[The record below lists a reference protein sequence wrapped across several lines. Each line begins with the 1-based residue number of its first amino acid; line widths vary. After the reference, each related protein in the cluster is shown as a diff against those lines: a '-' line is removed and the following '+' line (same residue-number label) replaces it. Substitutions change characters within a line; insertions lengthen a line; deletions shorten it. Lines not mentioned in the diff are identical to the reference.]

1 MINIMIWVLSLTCSL
16 WTVSQDQ
23 TGVIQVEVNN
33 FRNTDGQLGVL
44 VFDKD
49 DGYPEDFKKA
59 LHSLLIP
66 IEKDTMIV
74 SIADLP
80 YGEYVVTVL
89 HDENSND
96 KMDKNFF
103 GKPKEGNGVSND
115 PSPGTFGPPKYEKG
129 IIELSSPLTEIT
141 INLRY

>member
-1 MINIMIWVLSLTCSL
+1 MITIIIWILSLTFSI
-16 WTVSQDQ
+16 SDYGQDQ

-33 FRNTDGQLGVL
+33 FRNTNGQLGVL
-44 VFDKD
+44 VFEKD

-59 LHSLLIP
+59 LHSMLIP
-66 IEKDTMIV
+66 IEKDTMMVQIEG
-74 SIADLP
+74 LP
-80 YGEYVVTVL
+80 YGEYVVTIL

-115 PSPGTFGPPKYEKG
+115 PKPGKFGPPKFEKG
-129 IIELSSPLTEIT
+129 IIELSSPVRDIT